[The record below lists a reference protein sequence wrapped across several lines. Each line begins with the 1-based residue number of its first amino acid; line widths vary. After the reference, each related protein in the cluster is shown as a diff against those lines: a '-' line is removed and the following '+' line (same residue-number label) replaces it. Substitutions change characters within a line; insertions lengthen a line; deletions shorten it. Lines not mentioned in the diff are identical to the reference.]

1 MATYRAL
8 QDIYLGGNWPY
19 APAGTTLTD
28 QAPNPNI
35 PQGWVPP
42 AAVDPLDDDAVNAF
56 WNAGVQLLGPVR
68 VAPPKTY
75 WTPYPSAG
83 GTRPYILTGLGA
95 WLGFRNWLETRGV
108 AP

>member
-8 QDIYLGGNWPY
+8 QDIYIGGNWPY

-42 AAVDPLDDDAVNAF
+42 AAVDPLDTPAVQAF
-56 WNAGVQLLGPVR
+56 WNAGPQQLPGIR
-68 VAPPKTY
+68 VSAPATY
-75 WTPYPSAG
+75 WTPYPAGG
-83 GTRPYILTGLGA
+83 GTRPMILTGLGTA
-95 WLGFRNWLETRGV
+95 LGFRNWTDTRGA